1 MSEDTVLKPDAPAP
15 AHRLRAFLDA
25 APFPLPPNAD
35 LDRVAKRLARDTD
48 ALDCAG
54 PAITVQVLSS
64 FLTDYL
70 ADHLV
75 FMFARR
81 GFKATIRQGDYGAI
95 ATAIF
100 DNAHPLFTDPPDVI
114 LIAPTFRDLLHTPAL
129 NADPAT
135 ADHAVEQEV
144 TFWKSLWARLP
155 APLVQLSFDTPPTRA
170 LGELDGVTPGGV
182 THHARRV
189 NLALGAH
196 MPSNVTFV
204 DAELLSREMGVA
216 HWHDAHMYH
225 LCKQPFSLSA
235 LPHVADALA
244 AAASGL
250 LGKSRRVLVM
260 DLDNTLW
267 GGIVGD
273 DGLEG
278 LELGPETAEG
288 EAFTAF
294 QTYASQLRSRGVIL
308 AVCSKNDPEIA
319 RQAFRKHPAMV
330 IKESD
335 IASFVANFNDK
346 PSNLRRIAEDLNIGL
361 DALVFVDDNPVERA
375 LVRRELPEVL
385 CVELPENPALYAQ
398 ALDACRAFALAHL
411 TGDDLHRAQS
421 YEARAKTQQAL
432 ASTSDMDGFLA
443 SLDAKAYIEPLSPQ
457 NQDRIQQLLAKT
469 NQFKLNP
476 NVMTGD
482 DLTAQGIDVIALRLV
497 DRMQDYGIVS
507 VAVINQAHA
516 TKDTM
521 VIENWVMSCRVFSR
535 RLEYVMFEEILT
547 RAQQG
552 GFSKLA
558 LTYTPSGRNG
568 LVGELLDKFGF
579 NPTGSDD
586 TFVRSHVALPDGEDT
601 WPPHHMRVVRP

>member
-1 MSEDTVLKPDAPAP
+1 MSEDTAHQPDAPAP
-15 AHRLRAFLDA
+15 EHRLRAFLDA

-35 LDRVAKRLARDTD
+35 LDRMAKRLARDTE

-54 PAITVQVLSS
+54 PSITVQVLSS

-70 ADHLV
+70 IDHLV

-81 GFKATIRQGDYGAI
+81 GLKASIRQGDYGAI

-100 DNAHPLFTDPPDVI
+100 DAAHPLFTDPPDVI

-129 NADPAT
+129 SADAAA
-135 ADHAVEQEV
+135 ADRAVEQEV
-144 TFWKSLWARLP
+144 TFWKNLWARLP

-182 THHARRV
+182 THHVRRV
-189 NLALGAH
+189 NLALGGQ
-196 MPSNVTFV
+196 MPPTVTFV
-204 DAELLSREMGVA
+204 DADLLARETGLA
-216 HWHDAHMYH
+216 QWHDAHMYH
-225 LCKQPFSLSA
+225 LCKQPFSLGA
-235 LPHVADALA
+235 LPHLADALA

-260 DLDNTLW
+260 DLDNTMW

-308 AVCSKNDPEIA
+308 AVCSKNDPGIA
-319 RQAFRKHPAMV
+319 RQAFREHPAMV
-330 IKESD
+330 LQESD
-335 IASFVANFNDK
+335 IASFVANFDDK
-346 PSNLRRIAEDLNIGL
+346 PTNLRRIAEDLNIGL

-375 LVRRELPEVL
+375 LVRRELPDVL
-385 CVELPENPALYAQ
+385 TVELPENPALYAP

-411 TGDDLHRAQS
+411 TGDDLQRAKS
-421 YEARAKTQQAL
+421 YKARAKTQQAL

-443 SLDAKAYIEPLSPQ
+443 SLNATTHVETLGPANQ
-457 NQDRIQQLLAKT
+457 NRILQLLAKT

-476 NVMTGD
+476 KIFTGD
-482 DLTAQGIDVIALRLV
+482 NLTAHGGDVIALRLV
-497 DRMQDYGIVS
+497 DRMQDYGIVA
-507 VAVINQAHA
+507 VAVIDQDPA
-516 TKDTM
+516 TKDTL

-547 RAQQG
+547 RAREG
-552 GFSKLA
+552 GFSNLA
-558 LTYTPSGRNG
+558 LAYTPSGRNG
-568 LVGELLDKFGF
+568 LVAELLEKLGF
-579 NPTGSDD
+579 NPTGNND
-586 TFVRSHVALPDGEDT
+586 TFTRSSVALPNGNT
-601 WPPHHMRVVRP
+601 WAPHHMHVVRP

>member
-1 MSEDTVLKPDAPAP
+1 MSEDTFHQPDPPAP
-15 AHRLRAFLDA
+15 QHRLRAFLDA
-25 APFPLPPNAD
+25 APYPLPPNVD
-35 LDRVAKRLARDTD
+35 LDRVAKRLARDTG
-48 ALDCAG
+48 ALGWAG

-70 ADHLV
+70 IDHIV

-81 GFKATIRQGDYGAI
+81 GLKASVRQGDYGAI

-100 DNAHPLFTDPPDVI
+100 DDAHPLFTDPPDVI
-114 LIAPTFRDLLHTPAL
+114 LIAPTFRDLLHTPHL
-129 NADPAT
+129 GADAET
-135 ADHAVEQEV
+135 ADRAVDQEV
-144 TFWKSLWARLP
+144 TFWKNLWARLP

-196 MPSNVTFV
+196 MPPAVTFV
-204 DAELLSREMGVA
+204 DADLLARETGVV

-225 LCKQPFSLSA
+225 LCKQPFSLGA

-260 DLDNTLW
+260 DLDNTMW

-273 DGLEG
+273 EGLEG

-288 EAFTAF
+288 EAFMAF
-294 QTYASQLRSRGVIL
+294 QTYVSQLRARGVIL
-308 AVCSKNDPEIA
+308 AVCSKNDPKIA
-319 RQAFRKHPAMV
+319 RQAFREHPAMV
-330 IKESD
+330 LKESD
-335 IASFVANFNDK
+335 IASFFANFDDK

-385 CVELPENPALYAQ
+385 TVELPENPALYAQ
-398 ALDACRAFALAHL
+398 TLDACRAFALAHL
-411 TGDDLHRAQS
+411 TRDDLQRAKS
-421 YEARAKTQQAL
+421 YKARAKTQQAL

-443 SLDAKAYIEPLSPQ
+443 SLDAKAHIEPLGPA

-476 NVMTGD
+476 KVITGD
-482 DLTAQGIDVIALRLV
+482 DLMAQGGDVIALRLV

-516 TKDTM
+516 TKNTM

-547 RAQQG
+547 RAQEG

-568 LVGELLDKFGF
+568 LVAELLDKLGF
-579 NPTGSDD
+579 NPIGNND
-586 TFVRSHVALPDGEDT
+586 TFTRSSVALPDGDT
-601 WPPHHMRVVRP
+601 WAPHHMRVVRP